1 MAAAV
6 ASLATVATEPGE
18 DAFRKLFRFYRQ
30 SRRGTA
36 DLGAV
41 IDFSTAHVARG
52 PSPGVPKVQREECG
66 ARCPAPMASRW
77 AARHGRLHNPGWR
90 WGEPLPA
97 RPVRRA
103 VAHPRSAAPIA
114 PGRIFPPAAIFS
126 PTPAASLPKV
136 WKSLVLLLTV
146 H

>member
-1 MAAAV
+1 MVRSLEMKKMAAAV

-52 PSPGVPKVQREECG
+52 PSPGVPKVQREEWCALPRAHVVPVG
-66 ARCPAPMASRW
+66 S
-77 AARHGRLHNPGWR
+77 
-90 WGEPLPA
+90 PA
-97 RPVRRA
+97 RP
-103 VAHPRSAAPIA
+103 
-114 PGRIFPPAAIFS
+114 PP
-126 PTPAASLPKV
+126 
-136 WKSLVLLLTV
+136 
-146 H
+146 